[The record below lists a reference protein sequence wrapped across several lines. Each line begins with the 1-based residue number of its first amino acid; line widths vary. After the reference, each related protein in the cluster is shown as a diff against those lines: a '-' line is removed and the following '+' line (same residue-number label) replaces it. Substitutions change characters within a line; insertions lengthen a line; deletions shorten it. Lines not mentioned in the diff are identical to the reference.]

1 MGSNPTASANTP
13 FFLVFLSRVEW
24 HFGFVCN
31 GFTAFYHCT
40 GFLSI
45 TLIRFLCVVWN
56 VVLQMALTGKLTKKL
71 VDNLG
76 AGRHG
81 DGGGLYLVV
90 DPSGAR
96 RWIVRVVVKGQR
108 NVKGAPLRTDF
119 GLGGADVVTLNQG
132 RERALEYR
140 RMAKQG
146 LNPRFN
152 AARHI
157 PTFEEVAGQV
167 HIDRMP
173 TWKNAKHRSQWI
185 NTLRDYV
192 FPKIGRM
199 PVDSI
204 GQPEV
209 LMCLSP
215 IWTDKHETARR
226 LAQRIKTVLD
236 VAKSKGF
243 RSGENPVT
251 TIHEAHVLPKV
262 KAKPKHH
269 NAMLWQDVPA
279 FYADLKTRDAM
290 AAKALMFT
298 CLTGSRT
305 GEVLGMQWG
314 EVDFDKVLWTC
325 PADRMKGGVMHR
337 VPLTNEMLAI
347 IEPLRAMQSDY
358 VFEGQKRHSP
368 LSNMAM
374 LMLLRRMQVEGVTVH
389 GFRSTFRDWASEVAN
404 APREVAEMSL
414 AHKVGSDV
422 ERAYAR
428 SDLLEKRRLLMER
441 WSGFVSSN
449 KEKVVKVNFGAEVG

>member
-1 MGSNPTASANTP
+1 M
-13 FFLVFLSRVEW
+13 V
-24 HFGFVCN
+24 
-31 GFTAFYHCT
+31 
-40 GFLSI
+40 
-45 TLIRFLCVVWN
+45 
-56 VVLQMALTGKLTKKL
+56 LTGKLTKKL
-71 VDNLG
+71 VENLG

-108 NVKGAPLRTDF
+108 NLKGAPLRTDF
-119 GLGGADVVTLNQG
+119 GLGGADVVTLNVA
-132 RERALEYR
+132 RDRALEYR
-140 RMAKQG
+140 RMAKAG

-152 AARHI
+152 ASREI
-157 PTFEEVAGQV
+157 PSFEEIARQV

-173 TWKNAKHRSQWI
+173 TWKNAKHGAQWI
-185 NTLRDYV
+185 NTLRDYA

-209 LMCLSP
+209 LMCLAP

-251 TIHEAHVLPKV
+251 AIHDAQVLPKV
-262 KAKPKHH
+262 KAKVKHH
-269 NAMLWQDVPA
+269 KAMAWQAVPA
-279 FYADLKTRDAM
+279 FYADLQTRNAM
-290 AAKALMFT
+290 SAKALMFT

-305 GEVLGMQWG
+305 SEVLKAQWG
-314 EVDFDKVLWTC
+314 EFDFAARLWTC
-325 PADRMKGGVMHR
+325 PAERMKGEILHR
-337 VPLTNEMLAI
+337 VPLTDEMLAI
-347 IEPLRAMQSDY
+347 IEPLRAMQSES
-358 VFEGQKRHSP
+358 VFEGQKRHNP
-368 LSNMAM
+368 FSNMAM

-389 GFRSTFRDWASEVAN
+389 GFRSTFRDWASEAAN

-414 AHKVGSDV
+414 SHKVGNEV

-428 SDLLEKRRLLMER
+428 SDLLEKRRLLMAR
-441 WSGFVSSN
+441 WSGFVTGADAQ
-449 KEKVVKVNFGAEVG
+449 VVQGTFGGIAG

>member
-1 MGSNPTASANTP
+1 MV
-13 FFLVFLSRVEW
+13 LLS
-24 HFGFVCN
+24 
-31 GFTAFYHCT
+31 
-40 GFLSI
+40 
-45 TLIRFLCVVWN
+45 
-56 VVLQMALTGKLTKKL
+56 GKLTKKL
-71 VDNLG
+71 VENLG

-81 DGGGLYLVV
+81 DGNGLYLVV

-96 RWIVRVVVKGQR
+96 RWIVRVTVKGQKNR
-108 NVKGAPLRTDF
+108 KGGPLRTDF
-119 GLGGADVVTLNQG
+119 GLGGADVVTLHQA

-152 AARHI
+152 AQREI
-157 PTFEEVAGQV
+157 PTFEEIAQQV

-173 TWKNAKHRSQWI
+173 TWKNAKHGQQWI
-185 NTLRDYV
+185 NTLRDYA

-215 IWTDKHETARR
+215 IWTEKHETARR
-226 LAQRIKTVLD
+226 LAQRLKVVLD

-251 TIHEAHVLPKV
+251 AIKDGGVLPRVVV
-262 KAKPKHH
+262 KTKHH
-269 NAMLWQDVPA
+269 KAMRWQEVPA
-279 FYADLKTRDAM
+279 FYAELTDKFAM

-305 GEVLGMQWG
+305 GEVLGMRWD
-314 EVDFDKVLWTC
+314 ELDLDARIWTC
-325 PADRMKGGVMHR
+325 PAARMKTGEDHR
-337 VPLTNEMLAI
+337 VPLTDEMLALVA
-347 IEPLRAMQSDY
+347 PLQALRSKL
-358 VFEGQKRHSP
+358 VFEGQKRHTP

-374 LMLLRRMQVEGVTVH
+374 LMLLRRMGIEGVTVH
-389 GFRSTFRDWASEVAN
+389 GFRSTFRDWASEVAS

-414 AHKVGSDV
+414 AHKVGTDA

-428 SDLLEKRRLLMER
+428 SDLLDRRRQLMAQ
-441 WSGFVSSN
+441 WSTFVTS
-449 KEKVVKVNFGAEVG
+449 EAPVEETAQ